1 MAVSPDFLLQTST
14 LDARPKAPARTSEA
28 SREPADNG
36 RSSFSDVYARERQA
50 KPAERPAAP
59 ARREADKPSETR
71 EAAKGGSAEKPTVA
85 ESGKPLP
92 ADEQPSPDEPV
103 AEGEL
108 DPLLLFGLGGGQLPV
123 EDAASETAED
133 AASDVL
139 TEPEG
144 LFASPTLQAPVLTD
158 AGAPE
163 GEAALN
169 VGLQVDAQGKKAMV
183 PGGVQPADL
192 SAGTGEAVE
201 AESVFEEAALKG
213 ETTPE
218 EQAGSFAELL
228 ESAEGPKE
236 SRQSAGEP
244 NAPRFSAA
252 AAQVANPQPVAQAAR
267 PMLVPG
273 QPVQMHQAG
282 WSEAVADRVMWL
294 SSQNLQSAEIQLDPA
309 ELGRMEVR
317 IDMNRDQ
324 AQITFLSPHAGVR
337 DALEGQMQRL
347 RDMFDQQGL
356 GLMNVN
362 VSDQSLSRG
371 WQGREQGEAT
381 AGRGGAG
388 GAAADDSEVVLG
400 SSEISANRAAGNR
413 GLVDYYA

>member
-1 MAVSPDFLLQTST
+1 
-14 LDARPKAPARTSEA
+14 
-28 SREPADNG
+28 
-36 RSSFSDVYARERQA
+36 
-50 KPAERPAAP
+50 
-59 ARREADKPSETR
+59 
-71 EAAKGGSAEKPTVA
+71 
-85 ESGKPLP
+85 
-92 ADEQPSPDEPV
+92 
-103 AEGEL
+103 
-108 DPLLLFGLGGGQLPV
+108 
-123 EDAASETAED
+123 
-133 AASDVL
+133 
-139 TEPEG
+139 
-144 LFASPTLQAPVLTD
+144 
-158 AGAPE
+158 
-163 GEAALN
+163 
-169 VGLQVDAQGKKAMV
+169 
-183 PGGVQPADL
+183 
-192 SAGTGEAVE
+192 
-201 AESVFEEAALKG
+201 
-213 ETTPE
+213 
-218 EQAGSFAELL
+218 
-228 ESAEGPKE
+228 
-236 SRQSAGEP
+236 
-244 NAPRFSAA
+244 
-252 AAQVANPQPVAQAAR
+252 
-267 PMLVPG
+267 
-273 QPVQMHQAG
+273 
-282 WSEAVADRVMWL
+282 VADRVMWL